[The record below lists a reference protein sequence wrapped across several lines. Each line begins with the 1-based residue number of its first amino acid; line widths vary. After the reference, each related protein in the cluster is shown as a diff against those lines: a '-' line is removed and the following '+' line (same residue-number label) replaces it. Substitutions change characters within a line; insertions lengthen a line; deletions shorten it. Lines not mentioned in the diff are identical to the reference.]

1 MRYKNI
7 NEVITSLQS
16 ITAYSKLH
24 NMRMG
29 YFAALYTRMTVAVKK
44 GIEDGIFEDAER
56 MELLD
61 ICFAERYI
69 SAWECYSNKKPC
81 TQSWQ
86 YAFDST
92 SNSSNIVLQHL
103 LLGIN
108 THINLDLAI
117 AAATI
122 APGAR
127 IDALEKD
134 FNCINNIIASLIDDV
149 QECLS
154 QVWFP
159 MRLLTKIVNGK
170 HEAVLNFSIDKAR
183 AAAWSNAVL
192 LANMTEAQ
200 QNVHI
205 KAMDNLVRKVACGI
219 ENPGS
224 WTKLLLKL
232 VRKTEFN
239 DPQRTIH
246 LIETIVV

>member
-1 MRYKNI
+1 MTYKNI
-7 NEVITSLQS
+7 DEVITSLQS
-16 ITAYSKLH
+16 ITAYSKQH
-24 NMRMG
+24 NLYMG
-29 YFAALYTRMTVAVKK
+29 YFAALYTRMTIAVKK
-44 GIEDGIFEDAER
+44 GIADGMFEDAAR

-69 SAWECYSNKKPC
+69 SAWQCYSNKEPC
-81 TQSWQ
+81 TRSWQ

-92 SNSSNIVLQHL
+92 SNSSNTVLQHL

-122 APGAR
+122 APGTK

-134 FNCINNIIASLIDDV
+134 FNSINDIIASLIDDV

-159 MRLLTKIVNGK
+159 MRLLAKISNRK

-200 QNVHI
+200 QDAHI
-205 KAMDNLVRKVACGI
+205 KAMDNLVQKVAYGI
-219 ENPGS
+219 ENPGT
-224 WTKLLLKL
+224 WTKYLLKL
-232 VRKTEFN
+232 IRKTEFD
-239 DPQRTIH
+239 DPKRTIH
-246 LIETIVV
+246 LIETVVV

>member
-1 MRYKNI
+1 
-7 NEVITSLQS
+7 
-16 ITAYSKLH
+16 
-24 NMRMG
+24 
-29 YFAALYTRMTVAVKK
+29 
-44 GIEDGIFEDAER
+44 
-56 MELLD
+56 
-61 ICFAERYI
+61 
-69 SAWECYSNKKPC
+69 
-81 TQSWQ
+81 
-86 YAFDST
+86 
-92 SNSSNIVLQHL
+92 
-103 LLGIN
+103 
-108 THINLDLAI
+108 
-117 AAATI
+117 
-122 APGAR
+122 
-127 IDALEKD
+127 
-134 FNCINNIIASLIDDV
+134 
-149 QECLS
+149 
-154 QVWFP
+154 